1 MEFMAVLAPNQ
12 LPSSFEE
19 TEQSGEAQDAQDEP
33 AESAVSDEDV
43 QVTGGEA

>member
-12 LPSSFEE
+12 LPSSFEGE
-19 TEQSGEAQDAQDEP
+19 EKKQSEPQEEAEPSDTDE
-33 AESAVSDEDV
+33 DDV